1 MQHLDIQFNPVYH
14 KSLCHFFF
22 VCFFFSSPGS
32 DVLFFVRVFQV
43 SVAVFAMSQSV

>member
-14 KSLCHFFF
+14 KSLCHFFLS
-22 VCFFFSSPGS
+22 FFSSPGS